1 MEKKVKHKKIFYR
14 RLIIFIFIIL
24 IIILINKIIS
34 VVNDGDYVQAFSSV
48 GEISKDI
55 EKDSYGNVSRYIVYG
70 THLNIEGDI
79 ELKESNKIKNVQVVA
94 KNTSGKEIGIPT
106 TYTYEDEKL
115 SFSTLDKINTG
126 LDLEKLDVKDYY
138 ILLKITYSNNK
149 DKYYT
154 LKNDTEYKEPIE
166 YYTLTRN
173 KSNKRIN
180 ISFITVDNV
189 PYLGLDITKV
199 SNLPED
205 VYDVVIDPR
214 TWRK

>member
-1 MEKKVKHKKIFYR
+1 MEKRVKHKKIFYG

-149 DKYYT
+149 GKYYT

-199 SNLPED
+199 SNFPED

-214 TWRK
+214 SWRK

>member
-1 MEKKVKHKKIFYR
+1 MEKRVKHKKIFYR
-14 RLIIFIFIIL
+14 RLTIFIFIIL
-24 IIILINKIIS
+24 IIILINKIII

-149 DKYYT
+149 GKYYT

-189 PYLGLDITKV
+189 SYLGLDITKV

>member
-1 MEKKVKHKKIFYR
+1 MEKRVKHKKIFYR
-14 RLIIFIFIIL
+14 RLTIFIFIIL
-24 IIILINKIIS
+24 IIILINKIII

-149 DKYYT
+149 GKYYT

>member
-1 MEKKVKHKKIFYR
+1 MEKRVKHKKIFYR

-70 THLNIEGDI
+70 THLNIEGNI
-79 ELKESNKIKNVQVVA
+79 ELKENDEIKNVQVVA
-94 KNTSGKEIGIPT
+94 QNTSGKEIGIPT

-149 DKYYT
+149 GKYYT

-180 ISFITVDNV
+180 ISFITEDNV
-189 PYLGLDITKV
+189 PYLGLDIRRV
-199 SNLPED
+199 SSLPED

-214 TWRK
+214 SWRK

>member
-1 MEKKVKHKKIFYR
+1 MEKRVKHKKIFYG

-24 IIILINKIIS
+24 IIILINRIIS

-55 EKDSYGNVSRYIVYG
+55 EKDSYGNVSSRYIVYG

-106 TYTYEDEKL
+106 TYTCEDEKL

-149 DKYYT
+149 GKYYT
-154 LKNDTEYKEPIE
+154 LKNDTEYKEPIHWQE
-166 YYTLTRN
+166 INLTREL
-173 KSNKRIN
+173 I
-180 ISFITVDNV
+180 
-189 PYLGLDITKV
+189 
-199 SNLPED
+199 
-205 VYDVVIDPR
+205 
-214 TWRK
+214 

>member
-1 MEKKVKHKKIFYR
+1 MKKRKEPKKIFYK
-14 RLIIFIFIIL
+14 RLIVFIIIVFIIML
-24 IIILINKIIS
+24 ISKIIS
-34 VVNDGDYVQAFSSV
+34 MVNDGDYVQAFSSV

-79 ELKESNKIKNVQVVA
+79 ELKENDEIKNVQVVA
-94 KNTSGKEIGIPT
+94 KNIDDEEIEIPT
-106 TYTYEDEKL
+106 TYTYEDKII

-149 DKYYT
+149 NKYYT
-154 LKNDTEYKEPIE
+154 LKNDTEYKEPID

-173 KSNKRIN
+173 ESNNKIN
-180 ISFITVDNV
+180 INFITVDNV
-189 PYLGLDITKV
+189 PYLGIDISKV
-199 SNLPED
+199 SSLPED

-214 TWRK
+214 SWRK